1 MASSEDKRS
10 TEEVRKMEMGE
21 GSKLITVNV
30 KTPKDKKS
38 ITVDEK
44 STIKEFKNKIS
55 AQFNNTPTEQ
65 LCLIFAGKIMKDHDT
80 LETHAIKDNM
90 TVHLVIKSGAA
101 PAASN
106 SATSNTSPSTATG
119 TGTGSSTASSNTAQN
134 PFSGL
139 GGLGGMGLPGL
150 GSANFS
156 EMQQQMEAG
165 LRNNPDLMRQLMD
178 SPLTQ
183 SLMSNPEVMR
193 GLIQSNPQM
202 RQLMERNPEI
212 NHMLNNPDILRQT
225 MEIARNPAM
234 MQELMRNQD
243 RAMSNLES
251 IPGGQSALQ
260 RMYRDIQ
267 EPMLNAAQDQFGS
280 NPFQA
285 LSGNNENRTPA
296 QTTDE
301 NTAPLPNPWSQSS
314 NSSSGPNVTRSNTSG
329 TSTGTTAG
337 AGSGMFGSPGM
348 QSLMQQM
355 TQNPEVMQGMLNS
368 PQTQAML
375 RSLSENPDMAAS
387 MIGNNPLLAGNPEMQ
402 EQLRNMMPTF
412 MQQLQNPAVQG
423 VMSNP
428 EALAAIS
435 QIQSGL
441 QRLQAAAPEL
451 YTSMGMPSVAAGM
464 NFGRNTAASTSTS
477 NTTSTTTSS
486 ATSDSS
492 NTSTTAAGQG
502 QNMDSFRQL
511 MNSMVT
517 GMANQGL
524 NTNAP
529 PPEERFQ
536 TQLETLASMGFVD
549 RQANIQALI
558 ATYGDVNAAIDRLL
572 NSRSAP
578 GGQSS

>member
-1 MASSEDKRS
+1 MASSEEKS
-10 TEEVRKMEMGE
+10 ATGE
-21 GSKLITVNV
+21 GSEGDGQGSNITVNI
-30 KTPKDKKS
+30 KTPKEKKS
-38 ITVDEK
+38 IKIDGK
-44 STIKEFKNKIS
+44 ATIKEFKTKIS
-55 AQFNNTPTEQ
+55 IEFNNTPIEQ
-65 LCLIFAGKIMKDHDT
+65 LCIIFAGKIMKDHET
-80 LETHAIKDNM
+80 LETHSIKDNM
-90 TVHLVIKSGAA
+90 TVHLVIKSGTA
-101 PAASN
+101 PASN
-106 SATSNTSPSTATG
+106 TNTASNTSQSSTPAPG
-119 TGTGSSTASSNTAQN
+119 SGSSSGSSSTQP
-134 PFSGL
+134 PFGL
-139 GGLGGMGLPGL
+139 GGLEGMGVPGL
-150 GSANFS
+150 GSSGNFM
-156 EMQQQMEAG
+156 EMQQQMQDG

-183 SLMSNPEVMR
+183 SLMSNPDVMR

-202 RQLMERNPEI
+202 RQLMDRNPEI

-225 MEIARNPAM
+225 MEIARNPNM

-267 EPMLNAAQDQFGS
+267 EPMLNAAQDQFGD

-285 LSGNNENRTPA
+285 LSSNNASGTPQ

-301 NTAPLPNPWSQSS
+301 NTAPLPNPWSQPS
-314 NSSSGPNVTRSNTSG
+314 NPSAGSNESRSTTSG
-329 TSTGTTAG
+329 G
-337 AGSGMFGSPGM
+337 GSGSAAGLGSGLLGSAGM

-355 TQNPEVMQGMLNS
+355 TENPQMMQGMLNS
-368 PQTQAML
+368 PQTQAMM
-375 RSLSENPDMAAS
+375 RNLSENPDMAAS

-441 QRLQAAAPEL
+441 QRLQTAAPEL
-451 YTSMGMPSVAAGM
+451 YTSMGMPNLAAGM
-464 NFGRNTAASTSTS
+464 NFGRSTAGSTSTS
-477 NTTSTTTSS
+477 NTTSTTTGVTNPANT
-486 ATSDSS
+486 AT
-492 NTSTTAAGQG
+492 TPAGQG

-511 MNSMVT
+511 MNTMTT

-524 NTNAP
+524 TTGGNAP

-536 TQLETLASMGFVD
+536 TQLETLTSMGFVD
-549 RQANIQALI
+549 RQANIQALM